1 MGGNN
6 FGVSHKYLL
15 SLYVNS
21 LIKDGVLLLPYFV
34 LLWFQNVSSNIS
46 NIGQLIVAVIGLG
59 NTVWLFS
66 VWSW

>member
-21 LIKDGVLLLPYFV
+21 LIKDGGAFITVLCITV
-34 LLWFQNVSSNIS
+34 VSERI
-46 NIGQLIVAVIGLG
+46 L
-59 NTVWLFS
+59 
-66 VWSW
+66 